1 MWELGLTTAQRRTFE
16 LSLSASHVQRLRLEV
31 LDHTER
37 PLGEATAG
45 VLDAGVTF
53 DLGAEVTRTADVTI
67 ARGALQRIPGL
78 DQIAYTLG
86 APGLFVRLVYGV
98 WVESLNRWVE
108 VPLFTGPVWASQ
120 TRGDEVQL
128 SAVGKEAL
136 LQPPHYAVGDASAG
150 TRHDKGVRVTDAIVG
165 LLRGGGEHTVGGL
178 PTLPKRLQR
187 PISVG
192 PEGSRWALARRLA
205 NGLDRQLWFDGEGR
219 VRLEPRAAGGPV
231 FTFTPA
237 HLLTEPAVSYALGDL
252 RNAIRVGYGKG
263 ARQHVLQ
270 LLPGA
275 QPTSGGSMA
284 RRNGVPRLM
293 VESLDDE
300 DIEHEGEARA
310 QGDRMLTSRQLA
322 YNVTLDAVLIPHL
335 EPGDTV
341 AVDTGTQTTPFVL
354 GSASL
359 GLSADGG
366 MTVNYLRRLPR
377 KVILRGRRK
386 R

>member
-1 MWELGLTTAQRRTFE
+1 MWQLGLTDADRATFE
-16 LSLSASHVQRLRLEV
+16 ASLASSHVQAVRLEV
-31 LDHTER
+31 LDHDER
-37 PLGEATAG
+37 PLGEATQG

-53 DLGAEVTRTADVTI
+53 DLTGEVTRTAEVTV

-78 DQIAYTLG
+78 DQIAYTL
-86 APGLFVRLVYGV
+86 ASPGLFLRVVHAVY
-98 WVESLNRWVE
+98 VEPLERWVE

-120 TRGDEVQL
+120 TQGDEVQL

-136 LQPPHYAVGDASAG
+136 LQPPHYAVGPASDHTHHG
-150 TRHDKGVRVTDAIVG
+150 KGKRVTDAIAD
-165 LLRGGGEHTVGGL
+165 LLRGGGEHALGSL

-187 PISVG
+187 AIDVG

-205 NGLDRQLWFDGEGR
+205 DGLDRTLWFDGEGR
-219 VRLEPRAAGGPV
+219 ARLEQRAAGGPV

-237 HLLTEPAVSYALGDL
+237 HLLTEPAVSYSLGEL
-252 RNAIRVGYGKG
+252 RNANRIGYGKG
-263 ARQHVLQ
+263 ARSHVLHV
-270 LLPGA
+270 LGSA
-275 QPTSGGSMA
+275 QPASGTAMA

-293 VESLDDE
+293 VETLDDE

-310 QGDRMLTSRQLA
+310 QADRMLTSRQLA
-322 YNVTLDAVLIPHL
+322 YNVTLDAVLVPHL

-341 AVDTGTQTTPFVL
+341 AVNTGGQATPFVFA
-354 GSASL
+354 SASL

-377 KVILRGRRK
+377 KVLLRGRRK